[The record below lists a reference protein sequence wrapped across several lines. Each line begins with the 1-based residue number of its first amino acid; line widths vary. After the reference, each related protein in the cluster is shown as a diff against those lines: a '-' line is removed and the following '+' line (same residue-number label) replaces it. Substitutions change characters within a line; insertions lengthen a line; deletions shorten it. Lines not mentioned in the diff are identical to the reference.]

1 MKKVKFKVSAAWWQT
16 QSIAWVI
23 DHAQFAFTNSSYK
36 GNRVRIVTSKSLGGY
51 NCFEFDNDKHG
62 IIVTSECVY
71 NINYW
76 YAITVKEAKTKDEI
90 IEMLETFYLEWGSLP
105 NEYINPKPSLKSFLN
120 RIRGYHKI
128 VTVNI

>member
-16 QSIAWVI
+16 KSIEWII
-23 DHAQFAFTNSSYK
+23 DNAEFAFTNDSYK
-36 GNRVRIVTSKSLGGY
+36 GNRVQIVTRKSLQGF

-62 IIVTSECVY
+62 IIVTSESVY

-76 YAITVKEAKTKDEI
+76 YALTVKEAKTKAEI
-90 IEMLETFYLEWGSLP
+90 IEMLKTFYFEWGASEL
-105 NEYINPKPSLKSFLN
+105 INPKSSLKSFFN
-120 RIRGYHKI
+120 RIRGNHKI